1 MQVCFLKILFPQKR
15 STVTYNSETSNEYNE
30 STFEE
35 STTGISPTNV
45 ISEGIFMFLQTR
57 CNTYEIDYFTRS
69 SVWFAPNMLHDG
81 MFLLYK
87 KEGRVIPFEEWSEQS
102 SI

>member
-1 MQVCFLKILFPQKR
+1 MKF
-15 STVTYNSETSNEYNE
+15 NSETSNE
-30 STFEE
+30 STLEE
-35 STTGISPTNV
+35 TTIGISPTNV
-45 ISEGIFMFLQTR
+45 MSEGIFMFLQTR

>member
-35 STTGISPTNV
+35 STTGISPQM
-45 ISEGIFMFLQTR
+45 SYLK
-57 CNTYEIDYFTRS
+57 YFY
-69 SVWFAPNMLHDG
+69 VFADAMQYLRDQLFH
-81 MFLLYK
+81 
-87 KEGRVIPFEEWSEQS
+87 
-102 SI
+102 

>member
-1 MQVCFLKILFPQKR
+1 MKF
-15 STVTYNSETSNEYNE
+15 NSETSNE
-30 STFEE
+30 STLEE
-35 STTGISPTNV
+35 TTIGISPTNV
-45 ISEGIFMFLQTR
+45 MSEGIFMFLQMR

>member
-1 MQVCFLKILFPQKR
+1 MKF
-15 STVTYNSETSNEYNE
+15 NSETSNE

-35 STTGISPTNV
+35 TTIGISPTNV
-45 ISEGIFMFLQTR
+45 MSEGIFMFLQTR